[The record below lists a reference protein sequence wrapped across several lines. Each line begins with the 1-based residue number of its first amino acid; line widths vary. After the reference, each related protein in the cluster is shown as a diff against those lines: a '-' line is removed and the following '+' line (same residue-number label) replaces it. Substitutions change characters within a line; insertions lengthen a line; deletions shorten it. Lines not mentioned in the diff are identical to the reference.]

1 MNKHLKIA
9 AALLVALPT
18 LVYAQVRTSQTFE
31 KGWKFTREDDKNFSQ
46 KQYDDTK
53 WQSVTV
59 PHDWAVYGP
68 FSIDNDKQK
77 VAITQDGQKEAL
89 EHAGRTGGLPFV
101 GVGWYRL
108 NFEAP
113 GFSSGK
119 KATLILDGAMS
130 HARVY
135 INGQEAGYWPYG
147 YNSFCIDATPYLKAG
162 EQNTLAVRLE
172 NETESSRWYPGAG
185 L

>member
-1 MNKHLKIA
+1 MKKAGSLHEKTA
-9 AALLVALPT
+9 
-18 LVYAQVRTSQTFE
+18 RTSVSRRTTTPN
-31 KGWKFTREDDKNFSQ
+31 GNPSPSRT
-46 KQYDDTK
+46 
-53 WQSVTV
+53 
-59 PHDWAVYGP
+59 DWAIYGP
-68 FSIDNDKQK
+68 FSIENDKQK

-113 GFSSGK
+113 AFSSGK
-119 KATLILDGAMS
+119 KATLIFDGAMS

-135 INGQEAGYWPYG
+135 INGQEAGFWPYG
-147 YNSFCIDATPYLKAG
+147 YNSFHIDATPYLKAG

-172 NETESSRWYPGAG
+172 NETVRNLHAG
-185 L
+185 IRAQACTATFIW